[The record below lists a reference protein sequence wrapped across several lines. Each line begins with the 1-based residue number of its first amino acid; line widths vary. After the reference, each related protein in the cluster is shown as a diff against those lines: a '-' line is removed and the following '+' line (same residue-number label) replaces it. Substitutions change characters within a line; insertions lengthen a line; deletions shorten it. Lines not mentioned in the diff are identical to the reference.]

1 MNVLVHVLVRH
12 LSIHLFSLCPNVFS
26 LDARRSNRTQSVCPV
41 CLPACFLPAA
51 RPSARAAS
59 FAFSCF
65 ARKPKREATK
75 P

>member
-26 LDARRSNRTQSVCPV
+26 LDARRSNRTQSVC
-41 CLPACFLPAA
+41 LPAFCLRQDLP
-51 RPSARAAS
+51 RAPRALL
-59 FAFSCF
+59 FRAF
-65 ARKPKREATK
+65 ARTSKREAAK